1 MRPHSPPL
9 GLRERRKLR
18 TQHDL
23 LRSGLELFMARGYGH
38 TTVGDIA
45 HAVEV
50 SERTFFRY
58 FASKEELVL
67 QPMREASAVFLAQV
81 ERHPAGVEPLDAL
94 CEAGRAVLGA
104 MTGETVENYL
114 LSLRLMCTEPDLLAA
129 AMRLSTEEQG
139 RLAEILRTR
148 EGIAPGDP
156 RPALLAGVFHSA
168 AMLATISWGQRC
180 DGSPQALQASTDDHV
195 RLLHSAVQGHWR

>member
-1 MRPHSPPL
+1 MRPHSTSP

-23 LRSGLELFMARGYGH
+23 LRSGLELFMARGYAN

-81 ERHPAGVEPLDAL
+81 ERHPEGDEPLRTL

-104 MTGETVENYL
+104 MTGEAVESYL

-129 AMRLSTEEQG
+129 ALRLSAEEQR
-139 RLAEILRTR
+139 RLAEILRAR
-148 EGIAPGDP
+148 EGTAPDDP

-168 AMLATISWGQRC
+168 AMLATVSWGQRC
-180 DGSPQALQASTDDHV
+180 DRSPQALQASTDTHV
-195 RLLHSAVQGHWR
+195 RLLHSAVQGHWS